1 MSRRWPEVEL
11 PLIVVSQAGR
21 GWGPRAERLEPGFAP
36 LLLPAKRSTL
46 LQSSILFLFFYF
58 GTRHLLLPTKRSPLL
73 QSTFLFLS
81 FYYWNKNL
89 LLPAKR
95 SPLLQSVQLL
105 SPSSRWNFMKKKVHL
120 VSNFGVIRFWIMK
133 KQSKSPNILCV
144 GHLEGSQCR
153 WTFAKL
159 LRWTLDKP
167 VLPLFSAFAPLL
179 SFLGEQFFI
188 LLICLVPPEDLCE

>member
-21 GWGPRAERLEPGFAP
+21 GWGPRPERLEPGFAP
-36 LLLPAKRSTL
+36 PLLPAKRSTL
-46 LQSSILFLFFYF
+46 LQSSFLFLF
-58 GTRHLLLPTKRSPLL
+58 
-73 QSTFLFLS
+73 

-120 VSNFGVIRFWIMK
+120 VSYFGVIRFWIMK

-167 VLPLFSAFAPLL
+167 VLPLFSAFALLL
-179 SFLGEQFFI
+179 SFLGEQFLF
-188 LLICLVPPEDLCE
+188 LLICLVPSSSTKL